1 MTANAET
8 RRAHGSQIDATE
20 LGRLRAALLAERSAQ
35 SPLAAE
41 HEATVTEL
49 TGQGDVDSILERELA
64 DASIGR
70 ARATIEDIDAAL
82 ARIDAGTYGACESC
96 GAAIPIARLAA
107 IPHARTCV
115 RCPTQGRTFL
125 L

>member
-1 MTANAET
+1 MTANTET
-8 RRAHGSQIDATE
+8 RRTQGSQIDATE
-20 LGRLRAALLAERSAQ
+20 LARLRAALLAERSAQ

-41 HEATVTEL
+41 HEATVAEL

-70 ARATIEDIDAAL
+70 TEAAIHDIDAAL

-96 GAAIPIARLAA
+96 GAAIPIERLDA

-115 RCPTQGRTFL
+115 VCPAQGRTFL

>member
-1 MTANAET
+1 MTANTDT
-8 RRAHGSQIDATE
+8 RRARRPQIVATG
-20 LGRLRAALLAERSAQ
+20 LARLRAALLTRRAAQ

-41 HEATVTEL
+41 HEAIVAEL

-70 ARATIEDIDAAL
+70 ARATIDEIDAAL

-96 GAAIPIARLAA
+96 GAAIPIERLEA
-107 IPHARTCV
+107 IPHARTFV
-115 RCPTQGRTFL
+115 ACPAQGRAFL
-125 L
+125 R